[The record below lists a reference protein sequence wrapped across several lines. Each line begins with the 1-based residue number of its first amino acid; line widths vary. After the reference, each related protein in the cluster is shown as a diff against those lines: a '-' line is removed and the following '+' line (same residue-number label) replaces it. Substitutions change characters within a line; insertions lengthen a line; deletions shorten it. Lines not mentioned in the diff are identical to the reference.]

1 MKKLKEFELSRND
14 LFYDKVEAKSYKEAI
29 EYFKKAHKGKGSFEI
44 TVIGESEKIKRI
56 RL

>member
-14 LFYDKVEAKSYKEAI
+14 LLYDKVEAKSFKEAI
-29 EYFKKAHKGKGSFEI
+29 EYFKKAHKGKGSFEV
-44 TVIGESEKIKRI
+44 TVIGDSEKIKRI